1 MSKEIKFGEDARKS
15 LLDGVNKLADTVKVT
30 LGPKGRNVVLDKK
43 FGAPLITNDG
53 VTIAKEIELDDPFE
67 NMGARLVKEVST
79 KTNDVAGDGTTTATV
94 LAQAMVNEGMKNLAA
109 SCMLIEAIGEG
120 VKQIDRLTQSR
131 LLIERPEIPWQDV
144 IGIRNHIAHGYFD
157 IDGDIVLDVIKNNL
171 DDLLAAIEYF
181 IAKF

>member
-1 MSKEIKFGEDARKS
+1 MTEYTLSNRIVGTLIQIKEAIKQLQDWNR
-15 LLDGVNKLADTVKVT
+15 DVQ
-30 LGPKGRNVVLDKK
+30 VV
-43 FGAPLITNDG
+43 
-53 VTIAKEIELDDPFE
+53 DDYY
-67 NMGARLVKEVST
+67 ST
-79 KTNDVAGDGTTTATV
+79 P
-94 LAQAMVNEGMKNLAA
+94 EGMKNLAA

-144 IGIRNHIAHGYFD
+144 IGIRNHIAHGYFN